1 MKLLPRLKFHFSV
14 YTKKNNT
21 ALIITI
27 IGAVNWLLVGLFKF
41 DLVASIFGGQAAII
55 SRIIY
60 VIVGLAGLWCITL
73 LFRNQGTEHS
83 KA

>member
-1 MKLLPRLKFHFSV
+1 M
-14 YTKKNNT
+14 NNT

-27 IGAVNWLLVGLFKF
+27 IGAVNWLLVGLFTF
-41 DLVASIFGGQAAII
+41 DLVASIFGGQTAII

-73 LFRNQGTEHS
+73 LFRNQGIEHS

>member
-1 MKLLPRLKFHFSV
+1 M
-14 YTKKNNT
+14 NNT

-27 IGAVNWLLVGLFKF
+27 IGSVNWLLVGL
-41 DLVASIFGGQAAII
+41 FGGQAAII

>member
-1 MKLLPRLKFHFSV
+1 M
-14 YTKKNNT
+14 NNT

-41 DLVASIFGGQAAII
+41 DLVASII

>member
-1 MKLLPRLKFHFSV
+1 M
-14 YTKKNNT
+14 NNT

-60 VIVGLAGLWCITL
+60 VLAGLWCITL

>member
-1 MKLLPRLKFHFSV
+1 M
-14 YTKKNNT
+14 NNT

-41 DLVASIFGGQAAII
+41 DRLGVEGAYWHFI

>member
-1 MKLLPRLKFHFSV
+1 M
-14 YTKKNNT
+14 NNT

-27 IGAVNWLLVGLFKF
+27 IGSVNWLLVGLFKF
-41 DLVASIFGGQAAII
+41 DLVASIFGGQTAII

-73 LFRNQGTEHS
+73 LFCNQGTEHS